1 MKPQHGTAGADG
13 DTHEQWHDEA
23 SAPKAWLT
31 PGRLASLVTVVL
43 VAYAALVVI
52 QALRGI
58 LVMLGVALFLSFAME
73 PAVQFLARRGWRRG
87 LATAAVFLGV
97 ILVSLAALAAM
108 VPLIID
114 QATGL
119 VRSIPQSLDELNQL
133 LTRLPI
139 DLDLEASAEL
149 REEVNRLT
157 EDLGQRFG
165 EIALGAAGN
174 VVDIGATA
182 AGVLLRVLAVGFITF
197 YMVADGPR
205 MRQVL
210 ARPLSPDRQREMM
223 AVWELAV
230 AKTGG
235 YVYSRLFI
243 GLASAVVHTGFLF
256 ALGVPFALPLGLWM
270 GGMTAFVPLVGVYL
284 GGVLLLVVAAV
295 NDPLDALWVL
305 VFITIYQQIENYLL
319 APRVQAHTM
328 ELHPAVAFV
337 SVLIG
342 ATLLGAVGAVLALPV
357 TAITKALLSTY
368 VRRHELISELAGV
381 PLPLGT
387 DEAPRHGHMLAGP
400 AAAHA
405 DAQESE
411 AGNRHSAPASTERA
425 ASDAEHG
432 AEGDADAADQPVP
445 PP

>member
-1 MKPQHGTAGADG
+1 MQPQHGTAGADG
-13 DTHEQWHDEA
+13 DAEEQWHHEA
-23 SAPKAWLT
+23 PAPKAWLT

-97 ILVSLAALAAM
+97 VLASLAALAAM

-114 QATGL
+114 QATDL
-119 VRSIPQSLDELNQL
+119 VRSIPQSLDELNQFL
-133 LTRLPI
+133 ARLPI
-139 DLDLEASAEL
+139 DLDLEASPEL
-149 REEVNRLT
+149 REEVDRFT

-174 VVDIGATA
+174 VVNIGATA

-243 GLASAVVHTGFLF
+243 GLASALVHTGFLF

-284 GGVLLLVVAAV
+284 GGVLLLVVAAI

-357 TAITKALLSTY
+357 AAITKALLSTY

-381 PLPLGT
+381 PLPLDA

-405 DAQESE
+405 DED
-411 AGNRHSAPASTERA
+411 GNRRSASASTERA
-425 ASDAEHG
+425 TSDTEQS
-432 AEGDADAADQPVP
+432 AEGDADAADEPVP

>member
-1 MKPQHGTAGADG
+1 MEIQHDTARGGG
-13 DTHEQWHDEA
+13 DAEERRTQAPA
-23 SAPKAWLT
+23 SRAWLT

-43 VAYAALVVI
+43 AAYAALVVI

-87 LATAAVFLGV
+87 VATGAVFLGV
-97 ILVSLAALAAM
+97 VVVSFAAVAAM
-108 VPLIID
+108 VPLIVD

-119 VRSIPQSLDELNQL
+119 IRSIPQSLDELNQL
-133 LTRLPI
+133 LARLPI
-139 DLDLEASAEL
+139 GLDLEASPEL
-149 REEVNRLT
+149 REEVNRVT
-157 EDLGQRFG
+157 EDVGQRFG

-210 ARPLSPDRQREMM
+210 ARPMSPDRQREMM

-305 VFITIYQQIENYLL
+305 IFITIYQQIENYLL

-381 PLPLGT
+381 PLPLGA
-387 DEAPRHGHMLAGP
+387 EESSEHGTLAGP
-400 AAAHA
+400 AAAYA
-405 DAQESE
+405 DARQS
-411 AGNRHSAPASTERA
+411 GPGRQAPAATNRASSSTESSA
-425 ASDAEHG
+425 GE
-432 AEGDADAADQPVP
+432 DADAADQPVP